1 MTNDSSRDAALIRHG
16 GAFALDLHSRELR
29 NGSVTVRLQKQP
41 FEILR
46 LLLEHGGTVVTR
58 EQLQRRL
65 WPGGTFVDFEHSL
78 NAAIKRL
85 RTALGDDASQ
95 PKFVETVPRLGYR
108 LLAPVNSSPGKGSAV
123 SPRLRLAVLPFSN
136 VSGDRGQ
143 DSFSDGLTEELIA
156 QLGSLCGRDL
166 GIIARRSMAYEGRR
180 PRAADIEALKA
191 DYLLEGSTRSEGSRV
206 RITAC
211 LVETASEIYRWSETY
226 DRIVGDSLAV
236 QAAVA
241 GDLAQSV
248 IRELAP
254 AFAG

>member
-1 MTNDSSRDAALIRHG
+1 LVITVAENLRHV
-16 GAFALDLHSRELR
+16 GAFALDVHTRELR
-29 NGSVTVRLQKQP
+29 NGSTTVRLQRQP

-46 LLLEHGGTVVTR
+46 LLLEHGGNVVTR
-58 EQLQRRL
+58 EQLQQRL
-65 WPGGTFVDFEHSL
+65 WPMGTFVDFEHSL

-85 RTALGDDASQ
+85 RIALGDDASR
-95 PKFVETVPRLGYR
+95 PTFVETVPRLGYR
-108 LLAPVNSSPGKGSAV
+108 LLATVESSAGKSGAA

-136 VSGDRGQ
+136 LSGDSSH

-156 QLGSLCGRDL
+156 QLGSLCRSDV
-166 GIIARRSMAYEGRR
+166 GIIAPRSLAYEGRG
-180 PRAADIEALKA
+180 PRAADIATLKA
-191 DYLLEGSTRSEGSRV
+191 DYFLEGSTRSKGSRV
-206 RITAC
+206 RITAR
-211 LVETASEIYRWSETY
+211 LVEMASEIHRWSETY

-254 AFAG
+254 VVAG